1 MKNFIKRIIDRIRR
15 KPLLVKPV
23 VMSSLFV
30 ISDDDLSLYLESGQV
45 YLQHYCNSN
54 MPEYFKDIK
63 WYWNKDTAFVKNG
76 KAELR
81 LSAKKTY
88 DTPLKWISYCG
99 GRNSGIWS
107 LNWA

>member
-1 MKNFIKRIIDRIRR
+1 MTNLIRTIYDKIRR
-15 KPLLVKPV
+15 KPLLVIPV
-23 VMSSLFV
+23 VMPSLFEL
-30 ISDDDLSLYLESGQV
+30 SDEDLYLYLESGQV

-63 WYWNKDTAFVKNG
+63 WYWNKDTPFAKNG

-88 DTPLKWISYCG
+88 DSPQKWISYCG

-107 LNWA
+107 LNWV